1 MAELSNPG
9 RSETRW
15 QVNAPRVRLHSLLM
29 LWLPAILLVGAILLP
44 LVYLWLRAVQ
54 GEQGLFELV
63 LRPST
68 LRILGNSLGLAA
80 SVAFCSALIAVPI
93 AWLTVRTDLPLRRLF
108 SVLTA
113 LPLVIPSYIG
123 AYLMVSTLGPR
134 GLVQSWLQPLGVER
148 LPSIYG
154 FPGALVVLTLLTF
167 PYTLLSVR
175 ASLLGIDPALED
187 ASRVL
192 GRNRWQTFWRVV
204 FPQLRPGMA
213 AGSLLVVLYTL
224 RDFGAVSIMRFNT
237 FTRAIY
243 IQYQSLIDRSGAAAL
258 ALVLVLLALGLLAA
272 EWGIRQ
278 RGRHYG
284 SSPKAVAPVQV
295 SLGRWKWPAMIFCS
309 LVVLLSLLIPAVN
322 LVYWLVRGLGAG
334 EQVGALWA
342 QTWNSFWISAVAALV
357 TMASALPVVVLSVR
371 RPGRLSQVLE
381 RSTYL
386 GFAMPGVVI
395 ALALVFFGSNF
406 ATLIYQT
413 SPLLIFAYLV
423 LFIPQAVG
431 SVRASLLQVHP
442 NLEEAGRSLGR
453 PPLQVFLRVT
463 APLVR
468 PGLAVGFALVFLTVM
483 KELPATL
490 ILSPIGFKTL
500 ATSVWSAVSAAYF
513 AQAALPAL
521 LLIVVSSVPMAFLIL
536 RRDL

>member
-9 RSETRW
+9 RPETRW

-295 SLGRWKWPAMIFCS
+295 ALGRWKWPAMIFCS
-309 LVVLLSLLIPAVN
+309 LVVLFSLLIPAVN

-395 ALALVFFGSNF
+395 ALALVSFGSNF

>member
-1 MAELSNPG
+1 
-9 RSETRW
+9 
-15 QVNAPRVRLHSLLM
+15 M
-29 LWLPAILLVGAILLP
+29 LWLPAVLLAGAILLP
-44 LVYLWLRAVQ
+44 LMYLWLRATQ
-54 GEQGLFELV
+54 GENGLIELV

-68 LRILGNSLGLAA
+68 LRILGNSLGLALA
-80 SVAFCSALIAVPI
+80 VALCSALIAVPL
-93 AWLTVRTDLPLRRLF
+93 AWLTVRSDMPLRRLF

-123 AYLMVSTLGPR
+123 AYLMVSTIGPR
-134 GLVQSWLQPLGVER
+134 GLVQSWLEPLGVER

-154 FPGALVVLTLLTF
+154 FPGALAILTLLTF

-192 GRNRWQTFWRVV
+192 GRNAWQTFWRVV

-213 AGSLLVVLYTL
+213 AGSLLVVLYAL

-243 IQYQSLIDRSGAAAL
+243 VQYQALIDRSGAAAL
-258 ALVLVLLALGLLAA
+258 ALVLVAIALLILAA
-272 EWGIRQ
+272 DWRIRQ
-278 RGRHYG
+278 RGRHY
-284 SSPKAVAPVQV
+284 SSGAPAGPPATIP
-295 SLGRWKWPAMIFCS
+295 LGPWKWPAVLFSS
-309 LVVLLSLLIPAVN
+309 LVVFFSLLVPAAN
-322 LVYWLVRGLGAG
+322 LLYWLVRGLQAG
-334 EQVGALWA
+334 EQVGALWS
-342 QTWNSFWISAVAALV
+342 QTWNSFWISALAAVV
-357 TMASALPVVVLSVR
+357 TMTAALPVVVLSVR
-371 RPGRLSQVLE
+371 RPGRISQMLE
-381 RSTYL
+381 RFTYL

-423 LFIPQAVG
+423 LFLPQAVG
-431 SVRASLLQVHP
+431 AVRASLLQVHP
-442 NLEEAGRSLGR
+442 NLEEAGRSMGR
-453 PPLQVFLRVT
+453 SPLYVFLRVT
-463 APLVR
+463 VPLVR
-468 PGLAVGFALVFLTVM
+468 PGLAVGAALVFLTVM

>member
-295 SLGRWKWPAMIFCS
+295 ALGRWKWPAMIFCS
-309 LVVLLSLLIPAVN
+309 LVVLFSLLIPAVN

>member
-258 ALVLVLLALGLLAA
+258 ALVLVLLALGLLVA

-295 SLGRWKWPAMIFCS
+295 ALGRWKWPAMIFCS
-309 LVVLLSLLIPAVN
+309 LVVLFSLLIPAVN

>member
-295 SLGRWKWPAMIFCS
+295 ALGRWKWPAMIFCS

>member
-9 RSETRW
+9 RPETRW

-295 SLGRWKWPAMIFCS
+295 ALGRWKWPAMIFCS
-309 LVVLLSLLIPAVN
+309 LVVLFSLLIPAVN

>member
-9 RSETRW
+9 RPETRW

-295 SLGRWKWPAMIFCS
+295 ALGRWKWPAMIFCS

>member
-68 LRILGNSLGLAA
+68 RRILGNSLGLAA

-309 LVVLLSLLIPAVN
+309 LVVLFSLLIPAVN